1 MATYRSGFVKQ
12 GSRSYFFVEDADTKQ
27 KNPLRRSR
35 HHLMLLLMPP
45 SPFLT
50 VSKKSQG
57 TNLPWLFFSY
67 ANSSFLSGM
76 EGFFTSPS
84 PSNPNLSG
92 SKSAKPTP
100 NTISLTMERIVD
112 SSAFPIA

>member
-12 GSRSYFFVEDADTKQ
+12 GSRSDFYVEDADTKQ
-27 KNPLRRSR
+27 KRSLQRSR

-67 ANSSFLSGM
+67 AYSSFLSGM

-84 PSNPNLSG
+84 PNCLYVWIIRITAMKNVKTSESG
-92 SKSAKPTP
+92 
-100 NTISLTMERIVD
+100 ME
-112 SSAFPIA
+112 